1 MITDVTWNVQ
11 SFLFGVVVLV
21 FFFFFFFFLRRKKPM
36 DTISN
41 GDKVV
46 LLLRGV
52 RIRKLRFPLSQT

>member
-1 MITDVTWNVQ
+1 MGLSGILTVQ
-11 SFLFGVVVLV
+11 AICVFSCSC
-21 FFFFFFFFLRRKKPM
+21 FFFSFFFLRRKKPM